1 MRVLSGSANPVQK
14 HRRQVLLRIVAPVV
28 LPFAGLILLCVVLA
42 VAVATGVL
50 VGKQITVVM
59 GLVATAFI
67 ALPMVLLCLVPY
79 FLLAVSA
86 HLSGRAYAHAR
97 TPLRSAR
104 RLTEQVALKT
114 DQTAPKLARPLIGMN
129 TRLTRWEHGLRGWQ
143 QSAVPV
149 EKEANHE

>member
-1 MRVLSGSANPVQK
+1 MSGLFGTANPVQK
-14 HRRQVLLRIVAPVV
+14 HRREVLLRIVAPVV

-42 VAVATGVL
+42 LAVATGAL

-59 GLVATAFI
+59 SLVATVFI
-67 ALPMVLLCLVPY
+67 ALPMTILCLVPY

-86 HLSGRAYAHAR
+86 HLSGRVYARAR

-104 RLTEQVALKT
+104 RLTEQVAHT
-114 DQTAPKLARPLIGMN
+114 TERDVPKLARPLIGLN
-129 TRLTRWEHGLRGWQ
+129 TRLTRWEHALRGWQ
-143 QSAVPV
+143 QSAMPA